1 MLLHWT
7 RTSDDL
13 CEEEQVHGLVYR
25 TGSVLVRV
33 VVLAGFIHGSVVSCH
48 GGGGTDLGLAE
59 GLLVTRSSRMPS
71 VGEGEGAGG
80 RDTASG
86 QPGGGTG
93 GD

>member
-1 MLLHWT
+1 MTL
-7 RTSDDL
+7 TSNDL

-33 VVLAGFIHGSVVSCH
+33 IVLAGFIHGSVVSCH

-80 RDTASG
+80 RDAASG
-86 QPGGGTG
+86 QPGGRTG
-93 GD
+93 GN